1 MFAIFYLLMSY
12 AYTYFP
18 ECSYEHEAHPIH
30 ISLSEVEINTDNIL
44 WSARIYKDDLLLG
57 MYGPLVNTAWL
68 DDRKGLEKDIGSYF
82 SKNISVSVQ
91 NKDLKWSLV
100 ELQSDPEAI
109 WIIMTAKIDMPLS
122 SITVQNK
129 ILLNVYSDQKNI
141 VNLNWSTG
149 KKNIVFEKGRD
160 KKTLEIN

>member
-1 MFAIFYLLMSY
+1 MFAIFCLLMSC
-12 AYTYFP
+12 AYNTYSHK
-18 ECSYEHEAHPIH
+18 CSNVHVEHPIH
-30 ISLSEVEINTDNIL
+30 ISLSEVEINPDNIL

-82 SKNISVSVQ
+82 SKNISVSVE
-91 NKDLKWSLV
+91 NKELKWSLV

-109 WIIMTAKIDMPLS
+109 WIIMTAKIGTPPS

-141 VNLNWSTG
+141 VNLNWSSG
-149 KKNIVFEKGRD
+149 KKNMVFEK
-160 KKTLEIN
+160 